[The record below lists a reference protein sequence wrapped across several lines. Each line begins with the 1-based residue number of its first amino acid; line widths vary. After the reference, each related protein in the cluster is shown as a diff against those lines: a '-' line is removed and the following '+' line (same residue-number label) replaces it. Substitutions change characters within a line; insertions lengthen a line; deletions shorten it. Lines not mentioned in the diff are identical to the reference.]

1 MKQLKLL
8 LLGAVSAL
16 LLLFV
21 VFIPVRANAA
31 TIENGV
37 PNALLREGKAIYK
50 FTLDKDS
57 LVEINWV
64 KNNNNLANCVIY
76 ADRQKTQEVQYNFIN
91 SKSGKVCIPLKR
103 GTYFVDMYDGATG
116 KAPTAKVKFTWTP
129 ATKYDRKNYSIAK
142 AYQLKPNT
150 VEQVV
155 QIRTCNY
162 TRWYKIQTKK
172 DQKITIMPRYQYY
185 GQSPYSSYWYPI
197 YTFKLY
203 DSQFNS
209 ISISDY
215 SEYSN
220 NGNMVTNVLPKGT
233 YYIVI
238 PPTYDTSIRG
248 DYVSLSW
255 K

>member
-64 KNNNNLANCVIY
+64 KNNNDLANVFIY
-76 ADRQKTQEVQYNFIN
+76 ADRQKTELIQENFIN
-91 SKSGKVCIPLKR
+91 SKSGKICIPLKR
-103 GTYFVDMYDGATG
+103 GTYYVDMYDGATG
-116 KAPTAKVKFTWTP
+116 KAPAAKVKFAWTP
-129 ATKYDRKNYSIAK
+129 ATKYDRGNFSLAK
-142 AYQLKPNT
+142 AYLLQPNT
-150 VEQVV
+150 EEQVV

-162 TRWYKIQTKK
+162 KRWYKIQLKK
-172 DQKITIMPRYQYY
+172 DQILTVNTKYPYWGDYPSSPFFYAIARMQIYNSKFETVSFSVNGAGTIVK
-185 GQSPYSSYWYPI
+185 S
-197 YTFKLY
+197 T
-203 DSQFNS
+203 
-209 ISISDY
+209 
-215 SEYSN
+215 
-220 NGNMVTNVLPKGT
+220 TTCPKGT

-238 PPTYDTSIRG
+238 NPTSDTMVRG
-248 DYVSLSW
+248 DYALISW

>member
-16 LLLFV
+16 LMLFV

-76 ADRQKTQEVQYNFIN
+76 ADRQKTQEIQENFIVK
-91 SKSGKVCIPLKR
+91 KSGKIYIPLKR

-172 DQKITIMPRYQYY
+172 DQKITIMPKNCYWGMYPYDSSYY
-185 GQSPYSSYWYPI
+185 PYLMLAFYNSKFERVGLSYSSE
-197 YTFKLY
+197 
-203 DSQFNS
+203 QFVT
-209 ISISDY
+209 
-215 SEYSN
+215 SN
-220 NGNMVTNVLPKGT
+220 VCPKGT
-233 YYIVI
+233 YYICVGSTE
-238 PPTYDTSIRG
+238 PTTLTRG
-248 DYVSLSW
+248 DYMSLSW